1 MAGNTS
7 TLGRD
12 WRVDTLRGYFLV
24 VMTIAHLGANPLM
37 RFTEY
42 TFGYA
47 SAPDG
52 FVFLSGLVSAWVYLK
67 ILTRSGPAA
76 LTSRALRRAGQ
87 IYLVQIAL
95 LVVAIAGTMLSGR
108 SLSHGA
114 TPAQAL
120 LAGAFLIYQPSYS
133 DILPMYCIFLL
144 FTPIVLLQMMKG
156 HARLVIATSA
166 ALWVL
171 SQFGLGETSSHVPRW
186 IYLGKFNVLA
196 WQAYFTAG
204 LYLGWRGASRN
215 AAVPRSRAL
224 FAVCTIGAS
233 LLFLDRHLH
242 LITGITPL
250 LKFHEGPSRDPVRFL
265 DAACLGY
272 LIFWIPRAIDDRLKQ
287 FRIFQFLN
295 FLGQHSLQVFAFS
308 SIATFIV
315 WWETT
320 SWNNLPNMP
329 KMLIVCLVILALAIP
344 ARLHGF
350 YRRRIPRPGASLL
363 SDARS
368 ARCDWSNV

>member
-1 MAGNTS
+1 MAVTAS
-7 TLGRD
+7 TTGRD

-24 VMTIAHLGANPLM
+24 IMTIAHLGQNPLM

-42 TFGYA
+42 TLGYA

-52 FVFLSGLVSAWVYLK
+52 FVFLSGLVSGWVYLK
-67 ILTRSGPAA
+67 ILDRSGPEA

-95 LVVAIAGTMLSGR
+95 LIVAIIGTILTGR
-108 SLSHGA
+108 SLFHGV

-120 LAGAFLIYQPSYS
+120 LSGAFLIYQPSYS

-144 FTPIVLLQMMKG
+144 FTPLVLLQLMKG
-156 HARLVIATSA
+156 HARFVIATSA

-171 SQFGLGETSSHVPRW
+171 SQFGLGETSSRVPW
-186 IYLGKFNVLA
+186 IHLGKFNVLA

-204 LYLGWRGASRN
+204 LYLAWRAASRN
-215 AAVPRSRAL
+215 AAVPKSRAL
-224 FAVCTIGAS
+224 FAVCAIGAS
-233 LLFLDRHLH
+233 LLFVDRHLH
-242 LITGITPL
+242 LIAGVMPL
-250 LKFHEGPSRDPVRFL
+250 LKFHEGPSRNPVRFI
-265 DAACLGY
+265 DAACVGY
-272 LIFWIPRAIDDRLKQ
+272 LIFRIPRVIDEKLKQ

-308 SIATFIV
+308 SLATFIL
-315 WWETT
+315 WWAGA
-320 SWNNLPNMP
+320 SWNNLANLP
-329 KMLIVCLVILALAIP
+329 KTSIVCLVILALAIP
-344 ARLHGF
+344 ARLHEF
-350 YRRRIPRPGASLL
+350 YRHRRPRPKTSLL

-368 ARCDWSNV
+368 AGAT